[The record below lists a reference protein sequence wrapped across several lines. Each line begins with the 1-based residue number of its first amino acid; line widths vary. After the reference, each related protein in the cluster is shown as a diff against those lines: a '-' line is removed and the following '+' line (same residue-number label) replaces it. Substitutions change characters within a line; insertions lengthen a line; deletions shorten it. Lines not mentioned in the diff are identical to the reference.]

1 MTNRHLTILAWAVAA
16 SLTVASSPALAQNG
30 AGAALDRA
38 TKALHQ
44 KFVRADTD
52 KDGFV
57 TLAEAEKGGMPTT
70 AKYFS
75 QIDTTHRGKVSE
87 EEIKRFMV
95 QRASRQNSEPT
106 R

>member
-1 MTNRHLTILAWAVAA
+1 MTNRHLTILAWAVAT

-75 QIDTTHRGKVSE
+75 EIDATHRGKVSE
-87 EEIKRFMV
+87 EEIRRFMV
-95 QRASRQNSEPT
+95 QRAADHAKTP
-106 R
+106 